1 MTELSRRE
9 ALAAVAGLT
18 ALGFGTA
25 PANAQ
30 LGPGRTL
37 TLMVPYPAGGLS
49 DAIARNLQPAFQR
62 VLGQT
67 VLVENLGGAS
77 GGLAAQ
83 KLLQTRADGRMIFQ
97 GSPNELILSPLV
109 NPDIKF
115 RPDQFRHVTQITRN
129 PLILLVRPDH
139 PASNIDELVAH
150 AKAQGRPTPY
160 GSVGVGSLY
169 HVLSEEMAKQTGIR
183 VTHVAYRGA
192 APVLQDL
199 ASGQID
205 FAILPFA
212 TSYKPLQDQKK
223 LKMLGW
229 VSKSRVDFLPDL
241 VAFGESKVL
250 PNFDHSIW
258 AGIFV
263 RSETPEDIVQRLNE
277 AVGEV
282 MRTPEVRTAI
292 SNTGSIVVDATSLAE
307 ARRFYEDQ
315 VRVLDAMT
323 REISFRV

>member
-1 MTELSRRE
+1 MTHLSRRE
-9 ALAAVAGLT
+9 ALAAVASLATLGL
-18 ALGFGTA
+18 AAG
-25 PANAQ
+25 PAQAQ
-30 LGPGRTL
+30 IGPGRTM
-37 TLMVPYPAGGLS
+37 TLMVPYPPGGLS

-129 PLILLVRPDH
+129 PLILLARPDH
-139 PASNIDELVAH
+139 PAGNIDELVQH

-169 HVLSEEMAKQTGIR
+169 HVLSEEMAKQADFR

-199 ASGQID
+199 AGGQID

-229 VSKSRVDFLPDL
+229 VSKARVDFIPDL
-241 VAFGESKVL
+241 AAFGESKVL

-263 RSETPEDIVQRLNE
+263 RSETPEEIVVRLNE

-282 MRTPEVRTAI
+282 MRSPEVRAAI
-292 SNTGSIVVDATSLAE
+292 GATGSIVVDATSVAE
-307 ARRFYEDQ
+307 ARRFYEEQ
-315 VRVLDAMT
+315 VRTLDAMT
-323 REISFRV
+323 KEINFRV